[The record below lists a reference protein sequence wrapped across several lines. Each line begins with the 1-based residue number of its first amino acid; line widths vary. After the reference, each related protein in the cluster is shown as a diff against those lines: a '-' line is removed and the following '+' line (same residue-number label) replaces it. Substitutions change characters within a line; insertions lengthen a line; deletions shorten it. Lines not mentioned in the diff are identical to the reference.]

1 MRCGCACA
9 ILGAGMREE
18 STSPDLVQLV
28 RQAIDAADRED
39 WDAIESLLAP
49 DVVWESLDGLGR
61 FAEERA

>member
-1 MRCGCACA
+1 
-9 ILGAGMREE
+9 MREE